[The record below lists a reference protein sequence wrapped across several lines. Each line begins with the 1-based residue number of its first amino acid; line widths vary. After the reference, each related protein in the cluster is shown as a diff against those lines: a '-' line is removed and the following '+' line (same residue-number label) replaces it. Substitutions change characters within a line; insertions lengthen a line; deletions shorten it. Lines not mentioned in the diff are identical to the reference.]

1 MKQDWAADV
10 RLGVVGHP
18 VAHSRSPRIHGLFA
32 EQFDLALEYPLF
44 DVLPEEFSTF
54 VKNREAAHQTG
65 LNVTLPHKQAA
76 HALCEVLTNRAW
88 QAGAVN
94 TLWWEG
100 RVLHGD
106 NTDGIGLVRDLT
118 LHLGLKLDGIRV
130 MVVGAGGACRGILGP
145 LLEAGVGSVC
155 ISNRTV
161 ERARALA
168 RVFADKA
175 ELTWSRLD
183 QPHSQGIDLLINAT
197 SCGHAGTFPDLHNS
211 VLGEDTVCYDLSYGP
226 AAGPFLEWCKQLGA
240 RLVVDGLG
248 MLVEQAAESFH
259 TWTGCKPNTQVVL
272 TTLRGDTLPA

>member
-18 VAHSRSPRIHGLFA
+18 VAHSRSPHIHGLFG
-32 EQFDLALEYPLF
+32 EQFDLAVEYPLF
-44 DVLPEEFSTF
+44 DVLPEDFASF
-54 VKNREAAHQTG
+54 IKHREEAHQTG

-76 HALCEVLTNRAW
+76 HALCEVLTDRAW

-118 LHLGLKLDGIRV
+118 LHLGVVLKGLRV

-161 ERARALA
+161 ERAQALA
-168 RVFADKA
+168 RVFAEKA
-175 ELTWSRLD
+175 ELDWCALD
-183 QPHSQGIDLLINAT
+183 QHHDQGVDLLINAT
-197 SCGHAGTFPDLHNS
+197 SCGHAGRFPDLHNS
-211 VLGEDTVCYDLSYGP
+211 VLGKDTICYDLSYGP
-226 AAGPFLEWCKQLGA
+226 AATPFLEWSRQGRA

-259 TWTGCKPNTQVVL
+259 RWTGCKPDTAAVL
-272 TTLRGDTLPA
+272 AAMRERGLQA

>member
-18 VAHSRSPRIHGLFA
+18 VGHSRSPHIHGLFA

-44 DVLPEEFSTF
+44 DILPENFASF
-54 VKNREAAHQTG
+54 IKHREEAHQTG
-65 LNVTLPHKQAA
+65 LNVTLPHKLAA
-76 HALCEVLTNRAW
+76 HALCEVLTDRAW

-118 LHLGLKLDGIRV
+118 LHLGLKLEGIRV
-130 MVVGAGGACRGILGP
+130 MVVGAGGACRGNLGA
-145 LLEAGVGSVC
+145 LLEAGVGPMC
-155 ISNRTV
+155 IANRTV

-168 RVFADKA
+168 RVFAEKA
-175 ELTWSRLD
+175 ELSWSTLD
-183 QPHSQGIDLLINAT
+183 QHHDQSVDLLINAT
-197 SCGHAGTFPDLHNS
+197 SCGHTGRFPDVHKS
-211 VLGEDTVCYDLSYGP
+211 VLGEDTICYDLSYGS
-226 AAGPFLEWCKQLGA
+226 AATPFLEWSRQGGA
-240 RLVVDGLG
+240 RLAIDGLG

-259 TWTGCKPNTQVVL
+259 RWTGCKPDTKVVL
-272 TTLRGDTLPA
+272 AAMREQERKV